1 MLMVKKYQEP
11 GASSGTWYTLKD
23 LIFHQGSIPTLFL
36 SIRAPGPS
44 HHHHHPFFAWIPG
57 SVLYGVFLLPAL
69 PTLIHLKEVF
79 RNANQIM
86 LGLQLKLFMVSHF
99 FIIWFLM
106 VSEPLS
112 LSPIS
117 CVTTWIPG
125 IHSVPW
131 TCQAHG
137 ALTLSA
143 QRVPVFHSRSS
154 SNATSPKTHPW
165 RVPYITPFPYR
176 DTLSHHPVGFSLEHL
191 GVPGKI
197 SNCFFL
203 PSLTR
208 FSPLECSLE

>member
-1 MLMVKKYQEP
+1 MLVVQKYQEP
-11 GASSGTWYTLKD
+11 GVSSGTWYTLKD
-23 LIFHQGSIPTLFL
+23 IIFYQGSIPTLFL
-36 SIRAPGPS
+36 SIHAPGPS
-44 HHHHHPFFAWIPG
+44 HRHYHFSAWIPG

-117 CVTTWIPG
+117 SVSTWTPS

-131 TCQAHG
+131 TRQAHG
-137 ALTLSA
+137 TFTLSA
-143 QRVPVFHSRSS
+143 QRVPVFHSWSS

-165 RVPYITPFPYR
+165 PAIYTTPFPCR
-176 DTLSHHPVGFSLEHL
+176 ATLSHHPFGFSLQHL
-191 GVPGKI
+191 GAPGKI
-197 SNCFFL
+197 SICFY
-203 PSLTR
+203 
-208 FSPLECSLE
+208 SPLSHLLLTVGV